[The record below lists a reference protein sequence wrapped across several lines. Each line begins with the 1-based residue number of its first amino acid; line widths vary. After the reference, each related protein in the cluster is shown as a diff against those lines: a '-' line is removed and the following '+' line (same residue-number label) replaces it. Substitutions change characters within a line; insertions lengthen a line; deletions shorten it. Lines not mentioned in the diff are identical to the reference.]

1 MLISSV
7 NRSYQLVARFSR
19 ITGKANSIAEFD
31 GNMTKHLGNLTTTLE
46 MARDNG
52 FPGLN
57 IVA

>member
-7 NRSYQLVARFSR
+7 SRSYQLVARFSR
-19 ITGKANSIAEFD
+19 SNRKANSIAEFD
-31 GNMTKHLGNLTTTLE
+31 GNMTKHLGNLTTALE
-46 MARDNG
+46 MARDNR